1 MCDTETEYIND
12 LEPRIKTGIFIL
24 GILTGFVLSSFSYLL
39 YEEYIR
45 PKVIELHKNTMN
57 NTKTDTTAAFK
68 QQ

>member
-45 PKVIELHKNTMN
+45 PKVIELLDYSH
-57 NTKTDTTAAFK
+57 D
-68 QQ
+68 